1 LKKKITL
8 LSDFNIDNFYNFLLN
23 EEYLKKFKIDK
34 PSYGLFYDKC
44 FKLIQSSQKYHLV
57 IIWTQVEKVFLNFQK
72 LLENK
77 IKNINIL
84 YKEVENFVSIIDQI
98 SKKTDFLILFSWKK
112 PSYENG
118 FYINDFTNVN
128 GISKNI
134 YKINLL
140 IAEKLKEN
148 KKIFFFNIDFI
159 LDKSLNI
166 YDSKYWYFTKIPFS
180 QDVFK
185 NAAKEISNIINLIDG
200 NRIKLIITDL
210 DNTLWGNVLGEVGW
224 KKINLGGHNHLGE
237 AYQDFQKKLKIY
249 QKQGIQLA
257 ISSKN
262 NQDLVFE
269 CFSKNKNMILKKK
282 DFVSWKINWNN
293 KPQNIKE
300 ILSELNISEDH
311 AIFFDDNPLER
322 KSVKNSLPGICVP
335 DFNPES
341 VNFTAMLSNVGRLNI
356 FKDITKDDLNR
367 TNYYKKNYLRKKT
380 KKNFLTEQDWLNSLN
395 TKVIFNKVNNEN
407 ILRTLQLINKTNQM
421 NLRTKR
427 LTEEE
432 INLLKKKNSQLFC
445 CSVHDKFGDMG
456 IVGFLNFEVKKK
468 IGIIKDLVLSCRAF
482 GRDIE
487 KSMIFKAN
495 IFFKKKKLTGFE
507 MKYFKTKKNNPCYVF
522 LKENFKNRGNIFYCD
537 NLKKI
542 KPPSH
547 LKIS

>member
-8 LSDFNIDNFYNFLLN
+8 LSDFNIDNLYNFLLN

-118 FYINDFTNVN
+118 FYINDFTNIN

-311 AIFFDDNPLER
+311 TIFFDDNPLER
-322 KSVKNSLPGICVP
+322 KSVKDSLPGICVP

-432 INLLKKKNSQLFC
+432 INLLKKKKSQLFC
-445 CSVHDKFGDMG
+445 
-456 IVGFLNFEVKKK
+456 
-468 IGIIKDLVLSCRAF
+468 
-482 GRDIE
+482 
-487 KSMIFKAN
+487 
-495 IFFKKKKLTGFE
+495 
-507 MKYFKTKKNNPCYVF
+507 
-522 LKENFKNRGNIFYCD
+522 
-537 NLKKI
+537 
-542 KPPSH
+542 
-547 LKIS
+547 